1 MLTPRSDAVDALPL
15 SRRALLAASGALV
28 SATAGCAGFLDDED
42 SRANGDLVDDVPA
55 ETAVLAH
62 LDAAAV
68 ADAGALE
75 VDEDV
80 SDSDGDTA
88 GTDDDAASA
97 DDGANGA
104 DGDALEDDG
113 SVDPGY
119 VADVAA
125 TVEARTGLDPLAATE
140 LLLFGDGE
148 AELNETTL
156 GDTDSDDWA
165 RVNAVVDGDWS
176 DDEVVASLEAT
187 TDVAYEETTYADESV
202 LYEPA
207 ASADDPDTPFLGVLG
222 DGRFVVGD
230 GAAVRSALDVRYGDT
245 DPVSGLVRDAYED
258 ARGAQLTVASE
269 TDGLSVPETIELLV
283 DLEFDILDEV
293 DAVGRSYTLVDDGL
307 EFEIDLH
314 VGDDGDAAELETLL
328 RGALPYLGSIDAEF
342 DAVREDIDLERDG
355 PVVTAAYE
363 GEADAVLTLLS
374 VLDGV

>member
-1 MLTPRSDAVDALPL
+1 MLTPRPDTDGPPL

-28 SATAGCAGFLDDED
+28 SATAGCAGFLDDDD
-42 SRANGDLVDDVPA
+42 SRSNGDLVEDVPA

-62 LDAAAV
+62 LDVAAV
-68 ADAGALE
+68 ADAGALKA
-75 VDEDV
+75 DEDV

-88 GTDDDAASA
+88 DTDDDAASA

-119 VADVAA
+119 VADLAA
-125 TVEARTGLDPLAATE
+125 AVEARTGLDPLAANE
-140 LLLFGDGE
+140 LLLFGDGD
-148 AELNETTL
+148 AELNEATL
-156 GDTDSDDWA
+156 EDTESDGWA
-165 RVNAVVDGDWS
+165 RVDAVVDGDWS
-176 DDEVVASLEAT
+176 EDEVVDSIEAT
-187 TDVAYEETTYADESV
+187 TDLAYEETTYEDESV
-202 LYEPA
+202 LYEA
-207 ASADDPDTPFLGVLG
+207 ETSGDGDPYTPSLGVLG

-230 GAAVRSALDVRYGDT
+230 EATVRSALDVRYGES

-269 TDGLSVPETIELLV
+269 TDGLSVPEAIELFV

-293 DAVGRSYTLVDDGL
+293 DAVGRSYALVDAGL

-314 VGDDGDAAELETLL
+314 VGDDGDAAELETVL
-328 RGALPYLGSIDAEF
+328 RGALPYLGSIDEEF
-342 DAVREDIDLERDG
+342 DEVRDDIDLERNG

>member
-1 MLTPRSDAVDALPL
+1 MLTPRPDTDGSPL

-28 SATAGCAGFLDDED
+28 SATAGCAGFLEDDD
-42 SRANGDLVDDVPA
+42 SRSNGDLVDDVPA

-62 LDAAAV
+62 LDVPAV

-75 VDEDV
+75 TDEDV

-88 GTDDDAASA
+88 DTDDDTISA

-104 DGDALEDDG
+104 NDDALEDDG

-119 VADVAA
+119 VADLAA
-125 TVEARTGLDPLAATE
+125 AVEARTGLDPLAANE
-140 LLLFGDGE
+140 LLLFGDGD
-148 AELNETTL
+148 AELNETSL
-156 GDTDSDDWA
+156 GDTESDDWE
-165 RVNAVVDGDWS
+165 RIDAVVDGDWS
-176 DDEVVASLEAT
+176 EDDVVDSLEAT
-187 TDVAYEETTYADESV
+187 TDVAYEETTYAEESV
-202 LYEPA
+202 LYEPETGG
-207 ASADDPDTPFLGVLG
+207 DDPYTPSLGVLG
-222 DGRFVVGD
+222 DDRFVVGD
-230 GAAVRSALDVRYGDT
+230 GAAVRSVLDVRYGES

-269 TDGLSVPETIELLV
+269 TDGLSVPEMIELFV

-293 DAVGRSYTLVDDGL
+293 DAVGRSYALVDAGL

-314 VGDDGDAAELETLL
+314 VGDDGDAAELETVL
-328 RGALPYLGSIDAEF
+328 RGALPYLGSIDEEF
-342 DAVREDIDLERDG
+342 DEVRDDIDLERNG